1 MGILDWLRGSSASA
15 ASPQERQ
22 QIDETVERVVQT
34 TNPKLR
40 FASRYR
46 ARLDPAVAKSFAY
59 VRELVA
65 TQPAI
70 REASAAAWSGDP
82 YLRAFFATADDLV
95 LAFSRSPDLRAFF
108 ERNPAAPEAFAVLG
122 MEMTERKI
130 LGTAAEGDKTR
141 SEVAQTAVSFGD
153 HRVRM
158 CGRTESELKAEIE
171 RRLVDQL
178 VLEALARI
186 GADASRR
193 TELERERA
201 LVKVRLQ
208 LLERQGAGMSAALGG
223 EAVGQGEAAQLKS
236 QIEENTRNLGELGN
250 PAEVLDRELE
260 HICAVLGEPASHL
273 YVTSKRLR
281 LDPMNIVIENG
292 SSQAGTEYEFLQA
305 RVPGTTPPQFRAF
318 AFVRIARA
326 ELLSAG
332 RLVDDA
338 QKKLV

>member
-22 QIDETVERVVQT
+22 QIDETVDRVVQT

-46 ARLDPAVAKSFAY
+46 ARLDPAVAKSLAY
-59 VRELVA
+59 MRELVA

-70 REASAAAWSGDP
+70 REASAAAWSNDP
-82 YLRAFFATADDLV
+82 YLRAFFASADELV

-108 ERNPAAPEAFAVLG
+108 EQNPGVSEAFAVLG

-130 LGTAAEGDKTR
+130 LGMAAEGDKTR

-153 HRVRM
+153 HRVRI

-186 GADASRR
+186 AADESRR
-193 TELERERA
+193 TALEHDRA

-208 LLERQGAGMSAALGG
+208 LLERQGTGMRGAVGG
-223 EAVGQGEAAQLKS
+223 EAVEQGELARLQS
-236 QIEENTRNLGELGN
+236 QIEENTRNLGDLGN
-250 PAEVLDRELE
+250 PAELLDRQLE
-260 HICAVLGEPASHL
+260 HICTVLGEPASHL
-273 YVTSKRLR
+273 VVSSKRLR
-281 LDPMNIVIENG
+281 LDSMNVVIENG
-292 SSQAGTEYEFLQA
+292 SSQAGTEYEFLQL
-305 RVPGTTPPQFRAF
+305 RVPGTTPPQLRAF

-326 ELLSAG
+326 DLLSAG